1 MRIGRDTKR
10 RVDDIKEEMEQ
21 PLRLLEMYLVRL
33 NEHAGTKRMAI
44 PLENAVEK
52 LRRWQ
57 RERHFTGRR

>member
-21 PLRLLEMYLVRL
+21 PLRQLEMYLVRL
-33 NEHAGTKRMAI
+33 NEHAGTKRMAL
-44 PLENAVEK
+44 PLENAVDK

-57 RERHFTGRR
+57 REKHFIGRR